1 MAEITPNSPSPPHVD
16 PPATPSYQTLT
27 ALAVGVTV
35 IAALYFGKD
44 ILLPITVAVLLSFVL
59 SPLVGT
65 LRRLRIPRVVAVV
78 FSVGLALAIIG
89 GVGALLGSQIVE
101 VASDLP
107 LYQTTIEKKV
117 DVLRKATLGRI
128 AEVASRFRG
137 TLGRADQMV
146 PPPQS
151 PAGEQ
156 AAPPE
161 QTPIPVEVRQQPLDP
176 VALAARILTPVLH
189 PLAAAAIIF
198 IVAIFILM
206 QQDDLRDRV
215 IRLFGSRDLHRTT
228 LAMDDAARRLSRF
241 FLIQLGINTAFGVII
256 AAGLYFIGL
265 PSPLLWGVIA
275 ALMRF
280 VPYIGSYVAAGVP
293 ILLAAAVDP
302 SWSLALWVAALFLL
316 TEPIIG
322 QLVEPLLYGRSTGLS
337 PISVVISAIF
347 WGWLWGP
354 VGLILSTPLTLCLVV
369 LGRHVKQLEF
379 LNVLFGD
386 QPALTRVENFYQ
398 RVLAGDPDEVQ
409 EHAEELLKEMSLSSY
424 YDEVALKGLELAAR
438 DLARGVLTRPQVE
451 RIEKAVTT
459 LVTELA
465 DYDDVDPGTAP
476 LAKASPDRSA
486 AQNLPKHPAPSAAMP
501 ESLKLPASWRDEKP
515 IQCVAGRGPLDDATA
530 AILAQLLEKHGL
542 GAEIV
547 AHEAVSR
554 NAIGEFNREGV
565 PMVCVCYLDMSGHT
579 SPLRFL
585 LKRLR
590 QRVGD
595 ARLLVALWP
604 SDHPVMSD
612 QEVRAALGA
621 DEYVTSLRDTVNAC
635 LKAAQDA
642 AAHKRGAITTS
653 ENERPETERRPP
665 EISASPEA
673 RGMS

>member
-1 MAEITPNSPSPPHVD
+1 MAGIASNPPSPPHVD

-27 ALAVGVTV
+27 GLGVGVTV
-35 IAALYFGKD
+35 VAALYFGKD

-65 LRRLRIPRVVAVV
+65 LRRLRIPRAVAVV

-101 VASDLP
+101 VAGDLP

-117 DVLRKATLGRI
+117 DVLRSATLGRV
-128 AEVASRFRG
+128 AEFASRFRG
-137 TLGRADQMV
+137 TLGQAGQIS
-146 PPPQS
+146 PSPAS

-156 AAPPE
+156 AARPE
-161 QTPIPVEVRQQPLDP
+161 QPSVPVEVRQPPPDP
-176 VALAARILTPVLH
+176 VALATRILTPVLH

-198 IVAIFILM
+198 IVAIFILL

-241 FLIQLGINTAFGVII
+241 FLVQLGINTAFGVII
-256 AAGLYFIGL
+256 ATGLYFIGL

-280 VPYIGSYVAAGVP
+280 VPYIGSYVAAGIP

-302 SWSLALWVAALFLL
+302 GWSLTLWVAALFLL

-322 QLVEPLLYGRSTGLS
+322 QVVEPMLYGRSTGLS

-369 LGRHVKQLEF
+369 LGRHVEQLEF

-386 QPALTRVENFYQ
+386 RPALTRVENFYQ

-424 YDEVALKGLELAAR
+424 YDEVALKGLELAGR

-451 RIEKAVTT
+451 RIKEAVTT

-465 DYDDVDPGTAP
+465 DYDDVDPKTVSQTKGSID
-476 LAKASPDRSA
+476 KSA
-486 AQNLPKHPAPSAAMP
+486 AQDLPKHPAPAGAVP
-501 ESLKLPASWRDEKP
+501 ESLELPPKWRDTKP
-515 IQCVAGRGPLDDATA
+515 IQCIAGRGPLDDATA
-530 AILAQLLEKHGL
+530 TILAQLLEKHGL
-542 GAEIV
+542 GAEV
-547 AHEAVSR
+547 VPHDAVSR
-554 NAIGEFNREGV
+554 NSIGGFKRGEV
-565 PMVCVCYLDMSGHT
+565 PMVCVCCLDMSRHT

-604 SDHPVMSD
+604 ADHPVMSD
-612 QEVRAALGA
+612 QKVKAALNA
-621 DEYVTSLRDTVNAC
+621 DEYVNSLRDAVNAC

-642 AAHKRGAITTS
+642 AATYRRGPTTTGG
-653 ENERPETERRPP
+653 NERPSEILIP
-665 EISASPEA
+665 EGVA
-673 RGMS
+673 RADTRA

>member
-1 MAEITPNSPSPPHVD
+1 M
-16 PPATPSYQTLT
+16 
-27 ALAVGVTV
+27 
-35 IAALYFGKD
+35 
-44 ILLPITVAVLLSFVL
+44 ILH
-59 SPLVGT
+59 
-65 LRRLRIPRVVAVV
+65 R
-78 FSVGLALAIIG
+78 
-89 GVGALLGSQIVE
+89 
-101 VASDLP
+101 
-107 LYQTTIEKKV
+107 
-117 DVLRKATLGRI
+117 
-128 AEVASRFRG
+128 
-137 TLGRADQMV
+137 
-146 PPPQS
+146 
-151 PAGEQ
+151 
-156 AAPPE
+156 
-161 QTPIPVEVRQQPLDP
+161 QTPRRCDSVR
-176 VALAARILTPVLH
+176 
-189 PLAAAAIIF
+189 
-198 IVAIFILM
+198 
-206 QQDDLRDRV
+206 
-215 IRLFGSRDLHRTT
+215 
-228 LAMDDAARRLSRF
+228 
-241 FLIQLGINTAFGVII
+241 LGINTTFGVII
-256 AAGLYFIGL
+256 AVGLYFIGL
-265 PSPLLWGVIA
+265 PSPLLWGIIA

-302 SWSLALWVAALFLL
+302 SWSLTLWVAALFLV

-322 QLVEPLLYGRSTGLS
+322 QLVEPMLYGRSTGLS

-386 QPALTRVENFYQ
+386 RPALTRVENFYQ

-451 RIEKAVTT
+451 RIKEAVTT
-459 LVTELA
+459 LVRELA
-465 DYDDVDPGTAP
+465 DYDDVDPETAP
-476 LAKASPDRSA
+476 KASPDRSA
-486 AQNLPKHPAPSAAMP
+486 AEDLPKHPAPDGAMP
-501 ESLKLPASWRDEKP
+501 ESLNLPAKWREKP

-554 NAIGEFNREGV
+554 NAIGEFRREGV

-604 SDHPVMSD
+604 SDHPVILD
-612 QEVRAALGA
+612 QKVRAALSA
-621 DEYVTSLRDTVNAC
+621 DEYVTSLRDAVNAC
-635 LKAAQDA
+635 LKAAGEA
-642 AAHKRGAITTS
+642 AATYKRG
-653 ENERPETERRPP
+653 EMDGRPA
-665 EISASPEA
+665 EIFARADAS
-673 RGMS
+673 GMS

>member
-1 MAEITPNSPSPPHVD
+1 MLWGI
-16 PPATPSYQTLT
+16 L
-27 ALAVGVTV
+27 
-35 IAALYFGKD
+35 AAL
-44 ILLPITVAVLLSFVL
+44 L
-59 SPLVGT
+59 
-65 LRRLRIPRVVAVV
+65 
-78 FSVGLALAIIG
+78 
-89 GVGALLGSQIVE
+89 
-101 VASDLP
+101 
-107 LYQTTIEKKV
+107 
-117 DVLRKATLGRI
+117 
-128 AEVASRFRG
+128 
-137 TLGRADQMV
+137 
-146 PPPQS
+146 
-151 PAGEQ
+151 
-156 AAPPE
+156 
-161 QTPIPVEVRQQPLDP
+161 
-176 VALAARILTPVLH
+176 
-189 PLAAAAIIF
+189 
-198 IVAIFILM
+198 
-206 QQDDLRDRV
+206 
-215 IRLFGSRDLHRTT
+215 
-228 LAMDDAARRLSRF
+228 
-241 FLIQLGINTAFGVII
+241 
-256 AAGLYFIGL
+256 
-265 PSPLLWGVIA
+265 
-275 ALMRF
+275 RF

-302 SWSLALWVAALFLL
+302 SWSLTLWVAALFLV

-322 QLVEPLLYGRSTGLS
+322 QLVEPMLYGRSTGLS

-386 QPALTRVENFYQ
+386 RPALTKVENFYQ

-451 RIEKAVTT
+451 RIKEAVTT

-486 AQNLPKHPAPSAAMP
+486 ARDLPKHPAPAGAMP
-501 ESLKLPASWRDEKP
+501 ESLELPAKWRDEKP

-554 NAIGEFNREGV
+554 NAIGEFRREGV

-612 QEVRAALGA
+612 QKVRAALSA
-621 DEYVTSLRDTVNAC
+621 DDYVTSLRDAVNAC

-642 AAHKRGAITTS
+642 AAAYKRAATTNG
-653 ENERPETERRPP
+653 NERPKAAGRPP
-665 EISASPEA
+665 EILA
-673 RGMS
+673 RADTRAG

>member
-1 MAEITPNSPSPPHVD
+1 MADITANSPSPPHVD

-27 ALAVGVTV
+27 GLGVGVTV

-59 SPLVGT
+59 SPLVGI
-65 LRRLRIPRVVAVV
+65 LRRLRIPRAVAVV

-101 VASDLP
+101 VAGDLP

-137 TLGRADQMV
+137 TLGQAGQIS
-146 PPPQS
+146 PPPAP

-156 AAPPE
+156 AARPE
-161 QTPIPVEVRQQPLDP
+161 QTPVPVEVRQPPPDP
-176 VALAARILTPVLH
+176 VALATRILTPVLH

-241 FLIQLGINTAFGVII
+241 FLIQLGINATFGVII

-265 PSPLLWGVIA
+265 PSPLLWGIIA

-322 QLVEPLLYGRSTGLS
+322 QLVEPMLYGRSTGLS

-386 QPALTRVENFYQ
+386 RPALTRVENFYQ

-451 RIEKAVTT
+451 RIKEAVTT

-476 LAKASPDRSA
+476 KASPDRSA
-486 AQNLPKHPAPSAAMP
+486 AQDLPKHPAPAERCPRAWNFPPNGATKSRSNASP
-501 ESLKLPASWRDEKP
+501 GEGHSTTPRLRSWPNSWRSMAWARKSLRMRRCHGT
-515 IQCVAGRGPLDDATA
+515 QSA
-530 AILAQLLEKHGL
+530 GL
-542 GAEIV
+542 GGK
-547 AHEAVSR
+547 VSR
-554 NAIGEFNREGV
+554 
-565 PMVCVCYLDMSGHT
+565 
-579 SPLRFL
+579 
-585 LKRLR
+585 
-590 QRVGD
+590 
-595 ARLLVALWP
+595 W
-604 SDHPVMSD
+604 
-612 QEVRAALGA
+612 
-621 DEYVTSLRDTVNAC
+621 
-635 LKAAQDA
+635 
-642 AAHKRGAITTS
+642 
-653 ENERPETERRPP
+653 
-665 EISASPEA
+665 SASA
-673 RGMS
+673 IST